1 MLAIGGWGEGGKK
14 YSQMAGVPARRT
26 SLINSVIRELFGCY
40 RLVFV
45 YWLVLFACGVVVMLS
60 LLFLGSVVVFLLEL
74 LSVVLVWTILLSFDL
89 TYVWE

>member
-60 LLFLGSVVVFLLEL
+60 LLFLGSVIVFFIRIII
-74 LSVVLVWTILLSFDL
+74 SCVSMDILLSFDL